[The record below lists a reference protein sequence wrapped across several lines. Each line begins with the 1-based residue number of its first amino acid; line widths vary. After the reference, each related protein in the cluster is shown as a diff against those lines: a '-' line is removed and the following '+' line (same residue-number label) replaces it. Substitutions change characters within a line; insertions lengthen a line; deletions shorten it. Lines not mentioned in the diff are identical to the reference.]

1 MGQAS
6 TALSTVL
13 PGLKSTHIDPNDI
26 MKLNNTPANLAAL
39 TPGGAPPSQI
49 DVPTLTKIL
58 QAQALKQGMIPSK
71 FYEGK

>member
-39 TPGGAPPSQI
+39 TPGGAPSSQI

-58 QAQALKQGMIPSK
+58 QAQALKQGMMPSN
-71 FYEGK
+71 FYEKK